1 MVSPKGEFPFPL
13 IRGSSTLQKLTI
25 LFFFLSVQGFICIP
39 KSVSQSR
46 IKSNTDL
53 YGFELTEGEVKE
65 LDALDEYLITD
76 WDVTETP

>member
-1 MVSPKGEFPFPL
+1 MVSSEG
-13 IRGSSTLQKLTI
+13 Q
-25 LFFFLSVQGFICIP
+25 FLLPRFGCLVQTDRAVYRLQGFICIP
-39 KSVSQSR
+39 KSVSQAR

-53 YGFELTEGEVKE
+53 FNFELSAEEVKK